1 MHQNCSSFRIGGRFS
16 FGVWRLCR
24 DPVHELTATLKLLD
38 EAKMIDFPA
47 TGYVVFISH
56 LDTFIDIRTE
66 VCTGNHRYCAGL
78 LVGLTNYN
86 IQIGDILAWNH
97 QREVFWY
104 PEIEEMDE
112 PWKMLPRKLF
122 LVRVLSQVIHSV

>member
-1 MHQNCSSFRIGGRFS
+1 MVNNF
-16 FGVWRLCR
+16 
-24 DPVHELTATLKLLD
+24 LTLAHK
-38 EAKMIDFPA
+38 
-47 TGYVVFISH
+47 
-56 LDTFIDIRTE
+56 
-66 VCTGNHRYCAGL
+66 YCAGL

-122 LVRVLSQVIHSV
+122 FGQGPELSDPFGMNEKEERILEDC